1 MIYISQ
7 DNQLFDQ
14 QVMEWKTKF
23 YESKSVNATL
33 EAFLS
38 SQNVIAKESFGE
50 RKFLCWYYKHKLAE
64 LS

>member
-1 MIYISQ
+1 MIYISH
-7 DNQLFDQ
+7 DNQLL
-14 QVMEWKTKF
+14 MEWKTNF
-23 YESKSVNATL
+23 CESKSVNAKL

-38 SQNVIAKESFGE
+38 SLAQQNVIAKESFGE